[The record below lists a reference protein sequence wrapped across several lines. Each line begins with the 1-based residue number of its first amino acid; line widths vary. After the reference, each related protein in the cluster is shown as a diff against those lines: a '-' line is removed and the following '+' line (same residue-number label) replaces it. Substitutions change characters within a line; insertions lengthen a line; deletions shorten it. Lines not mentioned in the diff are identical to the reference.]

1 MDDIIDIVN
10 EATSDADAREKA
22 EAEKQAEALAEWH
35 RLEILRKKA
44 TNRRADMKIL
54 FRSVGFAVFNGGMIA
69 AVRAGLIDPGLGG
82 AVLMLGTAWFG
93 FHFGAW
99 FQFRARKEDKLY
111 G

>member
-22 EAEKQAEALAEWH
+22 EAERQAEALAEWH
-35 RLEILRKKA
+35 RQEAARKKA
-44 TNRRADMKIL
+44 ANRRADVKVL
-54 FRSVGFAVFNGGMIA
+54 LRAVAFAVFHGGMIA
-69 AVRAGLIDPGLGG
+69 AVRAGLVDPSLGG
-82 AVLMLGTAWFG
+82 IMLMLGIAWFG

>member
-22 EAEKQAEALAEWH
+22 EAERQAEALAEWH

-44 TNRRADMKIL
+44 ANRRADVKVL
-54 FRSVGFAVFNGGMIA
+54 LRAVAFAVFHGGMIA
-69 AVRAGLIDPGLGG
+69 AVRAGLVDPVLGG
-82 AVLMLGTAWFG
+82 VMLMLGIAWFG